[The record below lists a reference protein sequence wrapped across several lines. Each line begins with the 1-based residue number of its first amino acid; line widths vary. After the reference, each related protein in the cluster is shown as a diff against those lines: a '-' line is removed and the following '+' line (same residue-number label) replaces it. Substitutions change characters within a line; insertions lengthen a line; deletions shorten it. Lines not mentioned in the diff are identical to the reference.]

1 MISISRILTKSMMEA
16 QNMMGPKMITLTKWL
31 MEIIVATKRMVSSSA
46 IKAMPTIN
54 KSAMVDKTIETSL
67 LKSQILSVKA

>member
-1 MISISRILTKSMMEA
+1 MMEA

-46 IKAMPTIN
+46 IKAMLTIN
-54 KSAMVDKTIETSL
+54 KSAIVDKTIETSL